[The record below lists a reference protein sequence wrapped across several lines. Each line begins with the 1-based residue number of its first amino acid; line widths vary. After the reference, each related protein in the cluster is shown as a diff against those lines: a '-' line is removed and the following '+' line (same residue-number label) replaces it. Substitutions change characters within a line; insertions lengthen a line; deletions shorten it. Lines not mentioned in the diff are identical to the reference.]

1 MNTLN
6 YISLAVPDIKVAADW
21 FTQVVGPP
29 ASGKALFEFDPSV
42 TVKLVECKSS
52 ELGLPS
58 IFDLGTLHLCFRVRN
73 IEKVANTLISLDD
86 TRLMGDIVDT
96 GEGPI
101 EGNRWIYFKAPWG
114 TLFELQEWPNL
125 PAYMSNSSVRL
136 YHEHPVQR
144 PGALYGI
151 QGLDHAGYS
160 VSDLESAIMNLNDLA
175 GGVVVLRTEISVDA
189 DFTYRQF
196 GVDVASTSR
205 MAMVAIDGLNLEL
218 FEHGVSDKNPPR
230 AITELG
236 GHELT
241 LGESKWASD
250 LSEGIAPKRRM
261 NFDFPG

>member
-1 MNTLN
+1 
-6 YISLAVPDIKVAADW
+6 
-21 FTQVVGPP
+21 
-29 ASGKALFEFDPSV
+29 
-42 TVKLVECKSS
+42 
-52 ELGLPS
+52 
-58 IFDLGTLHLCFRVRN
+58 
-73 IEKVANTLISLDD
+73 
-86 TRLMGDIVDT
+86 
-96 GEGPI
+96 
-101 EGNRWIYFKAPWG
+101 
-114 TLFELQEWPNL
+114 
-125 PAYMSNSSVRL
+125 
-136 YHEHPVQR
+136 
-144 PGALYGI
+144 
-151 QGLDHAGYS
+151 
-160 VSDLESAIMNLNDLA
+160 MNLNDLA